1 MKHQVDIGSA
11 TLPVNPRGDQPTEA
25 PAKTD
30 LDACPRCGEPVGVI
44 IWGQTNCPRCGLHFE
59 CC

>member
-1 MKHQVDIGSA
+1 MKHPVDIESA
-11 TLPVNPRGDQPTEA
+11 TFPASPQGEKPTEA
-25 PAKTD
+25 PAETD
-30 LDACPRCGEPVGVI
+30 LDACPRFGEPVEAI

>member
-1 MKHQVDIGSA
+1 MDGKSA
-11 TLPVNPRGDQPTEA
+11 PTHDVEPDENAEPEHLPAG
-25 PAKTD
+25 
-30 LDACPRCGEPVGVI
+30 LDACPRCGQKIETI